1 MRGDGESQL
10 EADRRRVQDRIARL
24 KRELKEVKR
33 IRTTQRQGRQRSQW
47 PLVSIVGYTN
57 AGKSTLLN
65 KLTGSEVLVEDK
77 LFSTLDPTT
86 RRLRLPNNQ
95 NVLLS
100 DTVGFIRKLPHQLV
114 ESFKATLEEVVEAE
128 LLMHVVDVSNSMV
141 EEQIAAVDKVLKEIG
156 ADEKPTMMVFNKID
170 QLAVR
175 NGNLHWLREHKNAVA
190 VSAKT
195 GEGLDELQAELGC
208 MVRPIRT
215 SMELKIPVTDGATIA
230 RVRAIGQ
237 VDEEHYLDDMIHIK
251 ARIPPQARA
260 EFARFEVETE

>member
-1 MRGDGESQL
+1 
-10 EADRRRVQDRIARL
+10 
-24 KRELKEVKR
+24 
-33 IRTTQRQGRQRSQW
+33 
-47 PLVSIVGYTN
+47 
-57 AGKSTLLN
+57 
-65 KLTGSEVLVEDK
+65 
-77 LFSTLDPTT
+77 
-86 RRLRLPNNQ
+86 
-95 NVLLS
+95 
-100 DTVGFIRKLPHQLV
+100 
-114 ESFKATLEEVVEAE
+114 
-128 LLMHVVDVSNSMV
+128 
-141 EEQIAAVDKVLKEIG
+141 
-156 ADEKPTMMVFNKID
+156 MMVFNKID

-215 SMELKIPVTDGATIA
+215 SLEIKIPVTDGAMIA

-260 EFARFEVETE
+260 EFARFENRAE